1 MIAPTQGL
9 LALVLAVCAAIGFG
23 LGGYRVWKL
32 YRYMRLGW
40 NEDRTDQPARRLRD
54 ELVIYL
60 GQSKLFKRPYVVR
73 GIAHAL
79 IFWGFIVITIGT
91 VDLLLNGIFGLH
103 VPGTE
108 TGLFAWTI
116 DLFAIAVLASIALAA
131 VRRLFFRPPRM
142 HVASGGYVILALI
155 AVLML
160 SLLVFET
167 AGIAAEMGKKG
178 FTPPPLAGLFAPA
191 VRGPSAPAVF
201 AGAWWIHVLTVLAFA
216 AYLPQTK
223 HLHIATTLP
232 NVLFRSQRP
241 RGALRPIKDL
251 EEQETFGA
259 ATLRDL
265 SWKQHLDGYTC
276 TECGRCSDQCPALAT
291 GKPLDPQKIVLDLR
305 DLLLREGDLL
315 LRDPKATGTPPAHQ
329 SEQKPEELWAC
340 TTCAACVEACPVT
353 IEHVDKIVDMRRF
366 LTMMESS
373 APPEAQRALTN
384 IERAGNPWGEPRE
397 ARGDWAEGLEVP
409 TFADRPDAEYLYF
422 VGCAASYDRRNQR
435 VAKALAQILKAAGL
449 SFAILARE
457 ETCNGDPARRIGNEY
472 LWQQQAQA
480 NIETFD
486 RYKVRKIITSCPHC
500 FNTIANEFPQL
511 GGSYEVVHALT
522 LVDTLIKEGRVRMSG
537 TAGDVASVARPL
549 APRPTHEDGIMAM
562 GPLVARD
569 RDSLDLAGRPAP
581 TAGPDRGNVASEP
594 KHNETLA
601 GRPAPTADPDRGNVA
616 DRRAL
621 TDAPGETVAY
631 HDPCYLGRHNK
642 IYDAPRSV
650 MDAVPGVERVE
661 IEPYARERG
670 FCCGAGGGR
679 MWMEEKV
686 GQRVNHRRIDQL
698 RAAQAGA
705 TKVASGCPF
714 CLIMLEEGVGAKG
727 LQEQVQ
733 PVDVLELV
741 AARLEGS
748 PPA

>member
-1 MIAPTQGL
+1 
-9 LALVLAVCAAIGFG
+9 
-23 LGGYRVWKL
+23 
-32 YRYMRLGW
+32 MRLGW
-40 NEDRTDQPARRLRD
+40 DEDRTDRPARRLRD

-60 GQSKLFKRPYVVR
+60 GQSKLFKRPYLVR

-155 AVLML
+155 GVLML

-167 AGIAAEMGKKG
+167 AGIAAEMVKKG

-191 VRGPSAPAVF
+191 VRGPSAPAVY
-201 AGAWWIHVLTVLAFA
+201 AGAWWVHVLTVLAFA

-340 TTCAACVEACPVT
+340 TTCMACVEACPVT

-366 LTMMESS
+366 LTMMESA

-384 IERAGNPWGEPRE
+384 IERAGNPWGESRE
-397 ARGDWAEGLEVP
+397 SRGDWAEGLSIA
-409 TFADRPDAEYLYF
+409 TFAERPDAEYLYF

-435 VAKALAQILKAAGL
+435 VAKALAQILNAAGL

-472 LWQQQAQA
+472 LWQLQAQA

-486 RYKVRKIITSCPHC
+486 RYKVRKVIASCPHC
-500 FNTIANEFPQL
+500 FNTIANEYPQL
-511 GGSYEVVHALT
+511 GGNYEVVHALT
-522 LVDTLIKEGRVRMSG
+522 LVDRLISEGRLSLRSRDGEVEGGPATRDEWPIQRDAPAVSG
-537 TAGDVASVARPL
+537 PSRERP
-549 APRPTHEDGIMAM
+549 
-562 GPLVARD
+562 
-569 RDSLDLAGRPAP
+569 
-581 TAGPDRGNVASEP
+581 PDRGNVAVP
-594 KHNETLA
+594 
-601 GRPAPTADPDRGNVA
+601 PTKR
-616 DRRAL
+616 
-621 TDAPGETVAY
+621 EKVAY

-642 IYDAPRSV
+642 IYEAPRAV

-661 IEPYARERG
+661 IEPHHRERG

-727 LQEQVQ
+727 LQDQVK
-733 PVDVLELV
+733 PVDVL
-741 AARLEGS
+741 R
-748 PPA
+748 